1 MILEKFKIKPL
12 IMDDYV
18 YGTSNVPK
26 GRWIKLVEVDEE
38 TYTWEEFADILTSWS
53 LPDREISV
61 NVGRTVAAF
70 YQRVGQ
76 S

>member
-1 MILEKFKIKPL
+1 MILEKLKIKPL

-26 GRWIKLVEVDEE
+26 GPWIKSVEVDEE

-53 LPDREISV
+53 LVDREISV

>member
-1 MILEKFKIKPL
+1 
-12 IMDDYV
+12 MDDYVLV

-26 GRWIKLVEVDEE
+26 GRRIKLVEVDEE

-53 LPDREISV
+53 LVDREISV